1 MNHNDNYESGNSYD
15 YIDYATED
23 IKNRKSLSP
32 CFDKYD
38 PFSDP
43 TKKEIGNTI
52 YKVTVSCQGKE
63 PFLDKLKRILFDD
76 PLSAQTQKEVKR
88 NDFSRQS

>member
-1 MNHNDNYESGNSYD
+1 MNPNYDYESGNSYD

-23 IKNRKSLSP
+23 IKNRKFPFP
-32 CFDKYD
+32 CIDEYD
-38 PFSDP
+38 PFSDS

-76 PLSAQTQKEVKR
+76 PLSFQPQKEVKT
-88 NDFSRQS
+88 